1 MKYSIIKNIEV
12 SEKYL
17 NIVYKRISSKEGNKM
32 SFFDN
37 REIEIVASNSIGS
50 FDSDLLLLEFN
61 SDESFNSLFQHKL
74 TTLCKNN
81 ELDLKSLLGTTIS
94 IKVQGHHLIGPK
106 YFHGHVMAISHR
118 GWQGRFAKYEIELA
132 PWFGFLDKTKDCRI
146 FQNQSVV
153 DIFSAIFDENGFS
166 DYEINLSS
174 SYTPI
179 EYCVQYRETDMNFI
193 NRLLE
198 QEGIYYHF
206 EQFEDKHILVVSDSP
221 STHELIGGC
230 QNLPFYPPGSVV
242 RDENFIE
249 SWSNSVSVGS
259 GSYALNAFDFE
270 KPRAGLETNISI
282 AQDHD
287 HAHMEVY
294 DYQNS
299 YTQRDNGTRYAQLRM
314 EQLHCATQIFQGVSN
329 CPYLHVGGLFNITKH
344 PVDDNNGEYLLS
356 KVYYYISTGQYET
369 GDPQNVQMEVR
380 FSCIPSQTQYRPS
393 LYSKP
398 PIIAGHQTAI
408 VVGPEGEEIW
418 TDEYG
423 RVKLHFH
430 WDRYSERNES
440 SSCWVRVSQ
449 LWAGGNWGSVFTPRM
464 GQEVIVDFIEGNPD
478 KPIIVGRVYNADNMP
493 PYALPENQNQSGIKT
508 RSTKGGSVETFNELR
523 FDDTLG
529 SETLTI
535 HAEKDQNLSVE
546 NDESHFV
553 GNDRTDEVIN
563 DEIITIG
570 HDRTEKVGNDE
581 IVEVVNDRAQTVG
594 HDENL
599 TVNNNRTHT
608 IATDETLSV
617 GNNRVT
623 DVATDDTANIGAN
636 YTISIG
642 KNEQRDVGE
651 NRTTSIGK
659 AETLDVG
666 KTITVQAGDEIVF
679 KAGSA
684 QITLSKSGDISIKG
698 ANISVEGSGNVI
710 IKGSKVQQ
718 N

>member
-1 MKYSIIKNIEV
+1 
-12 SEKYL
+12 
-17 NIVYKRISSKEGNKM
+17 M

-37 REIEIVASNSIGS
+37 REIEIIATNSIGS
-50 FDSDLLLLEFN
+50 FDHDLLLLEFN
-61 SDESFNSLFQHKL
+61 SDESFNALFQHRL

-94 IKVQGHHLIGPK
+94 VKVQGHHLVGAK

-146 FQNQSVV
+146 FQHKSVV
-153 DIFSAIFDENGFS
+153 DIFTEIFEENGFS
-166 DYEINLSS
+166 DYKINLSDT
-174 SYTPI
+174 YAPI
-179 EYCVQYRETDMNFI
+179 EYCVQYRESDMNFV

-206 EQFEDKHILVVSDSP
+206 EQLENKHILVLSDSP
-221 STHELIGGC
+221 SAHELIAGC

-259 GSYALNAFDFE
+259 GSYSLNAFDFE

-294 DYQNS
+294 DYQNN
-299 YTQRDNGTRYAQLRM
+299 YTQRDDGTRYAQLRM
-314 EQLHCATQIFQGVSN
+314 EQLHCETQTFQGISN
-329 CPYLHVGGLFNITKH
+329 CPYLHVGGLFNISKH
-344 PVDDNNGEYLLS
+344 PVEDNNGEYLLT

-369 GDPQNVQMEVR
+369 GEPQNVQMDIR
-380 FSCIPSQTQYRPS
+380 FSCIPSQTQYRPP
-393 LYSKP
+393 LYAQLP
-398 PIIAGHQTAI
+398 TIAGHQTAI

-478 KPIIVGRVYNADNMP
+478 KPMIVGRVYNADNMP

-535 HAEKDQNLSVE
+535 HAEKDQNISVE

-563 DEIITIG
+563 DETITIG

-581 IVEVVNDRAQTVG
+581 IIEVVNDRSQTVG
-594 HDENL
+594 NDENL

-623 DVATDDTANIGAN
+623 DIAKDDTANIGAN

-642 KNEQRDVGE
+642 KDEQRDIGA

-679 KAGSA
+679 KTGSA
-684 QITLSKSGDISIKG
+684 QITMSKSGDISIKG
-698 ANISVEGSGNVI
+698 ANITVEGSGNVI

>member
-1 MKYSIIKNIEV
+1 LKYSIIKNIEV

-37 REIEIVASNSIGS
+37 REIEIVANNSIGS

-642 KNEQRDVGE
+642 KNEQRDVGD

-698 ANISVEGSGNVI
+698 ANITVEGSGNVI

>member
-1 MKYSIIKNIEV
+1 MF
-12 SEKYL
+12 
-17 NIVYKRISSKEGNKM
+17 KRISSREGIQM

-37 REIEIVASNSIGS
+37 REIEIIASNSIGS
-50 FDSDLLLLEFN
+50 FDNDLLLLEFN
-61 SDESFNSLFQHKL
+61 SDESFNSLFQHRL
-74 TTLCKNN
+74 TTLCQNN
-81 ELDLKSLLGTTIS
+81 DLDIKSLLGTTVS
-94 IKVQGHHLIGPK
+94 IKVQGHHLIGAK
-106 YFHGHVMAISHR
+106 YFHGHIMAISHR
-118 GWQGRFAKYEIELA
+118 GWQGKFAKYEIELA
-132 PWFGFLDKTKDCRI
+132 PWLGFLDKTKDCRI
-146 FQNQSVV
+146 FQHQSVV
-153 DIFSAIFDENGFS
+153 DIFTSIFEENGFS
-166 DYEINLSS
+166 DYKINLSDAYS
-174 SYTPI
+174 PI

-193 NRLLE
+193 NRLIE

-206 EQFEDKHILVVSDSP
+206 EQLEDKHILVLSDSP
-221 STHELIGGC
+221 SAHELIPGC

-249 SWSNSVSVGS
+249 SWSNNVSVGS
-259 GSYALNAFDFE
+259 GSFALNAFDFE

-299 YTQRDNGTRYAQLRM
+299 YTEREDGTRYAQLRM
-314 EQLHCATQIFQGVSN
+314 EQLHCATQSFQGVSN
-329 CPYLHVGGLFNITKH
+329 CPYLHAGGLFNITKH
-344 PVDDNNGEYLLS
+344 PVESNNGEYLLN
-356 KVYYYISTGQYET
+356 KVYYYISTGQYGSGEQ
-369 GDPQNVQMEVR
+369 QNVQMEVR
-380 FSCIPSQTQYRPS
+380 FSCIPSQTQYRPP
-393 LYSKP
+393 LYAP
-398 PIIAGHQTAI
+398 APIVAGHQTAI

-449 LWAGGNWGSVFTPRM
+449 LWAGGNWGSIFTPRI

-478 KPIIVGRVYNADNMP
+478 KPMIVGRVYNADNMP

-508 RSTKGGSVETFNELR
+508 RSSKGGSVETFNELR

-546 NDESHFV
+546 HDESHFV
-553 GNDRTDEVIN
+553 GHDRFDEVVN
-563 DEIITIG
+563 DETIKIG
-570 HDRTEKVGNDE
+570 HDRTEDVGNDE
-581 IVEVVNDRAQTVG
+581 IVNVVHDRTQTVG
-594 HDENL
+594 NDENL
-599 TVNNNRTHT
+599 TVDKNRTHT
-608 IATDETLSV
+608 ITVDETLSV
-617 GNNRVT
+617 GKNRKT
-623 DVATDDTANIGAN
+623 DIVKNDTSNIGEN
-636 YTISIG
+636 YTMSVG
-642 KNEQRDVGE
+642 KDEQRAVGD
-651 NRTTSIGK
+651 NRTTSVGK
-659 AETLDVG
+659 NETLDVG
-666 KTITVQAGDEIVF
+666 KTIIVQAGDEIVF

-698 ANISVEGSGNVI
+698 ANITIEGSGNVI
-710 IKGSKVQQ
+710 LKGSKVQS

>member
-581 IVEVVNDRAQTVG
+581 IIEVVHDRAQTVG
-594 HDENL
+594 NDENL

-623 DVATDDTANIGAN
+623 DVASDDTANIGAN

-642 KNEQRDVGE
+642 KNEQRDVGD

-698 ANISVEGSGNVI
+698 ANITVEGSGNVI

>member
-1 MKYSIIKNIEV
+1 
-12 SEKYL
+12 
-17 NIVYKRISSKEGNKM
+17 M

-37 REIEIVASNSIGS
+37 REIEIFASNSIGS
-50 FDSDLLLLEFN
+50 FDDDLLLLEFN
-61 SDESFNSLFQHKL
+61 SDESFNALFQHHL
-74 TTLCKNN
+74 ITLCKNN
-81 ELDLKSLLGTTIS
+81 DLELKSLLGTTITV
-94 IKVQGHHLIGPK
+94 KVQGHHLRGAK

-118 GWQGRFAKYEIELA
+118 GWQGRYAKYEIELA
-132 PWFGFLDKTKDCRI
+132 PWYSFLDKTKDCRI
-146 FQNQSVV
+146 FQNQSIV
-153 DIFSAIFDENGFS
+153 DIATTIFDENGFS
-166 DYEINLSS
+166 DYKVNLSDT
-174 SYTPI
+174 YAPI
-179 EYCVQYRETDMNFI
+179 EYCVQYRETDMNFV

-206 EQFEDKHILVVSDSP
+206 EQLEDKHIMVLSDSP
-221 STHELIGGC
+221 SAHEVIPGC
-230 QNLPFYPPGSVV
+230 LDLPFYPPGSVV
-242 RDENFIE
+242 RDESYIE
-249 SWSNSVSVGS
+249 SWSNNVAVGS
-259 GSYALNAFDFE
+259 GSFALNAFDFE
-270 KPRAGLETNISI
+270 KPRAGLETNIAISQ
-282 AQDHD
+282 AHE
-287 HAHMEVY
+287 HADMEVY
-294 DYQNS
+294 DYQHS
-299 YTQRDNGTRYAQLRM
+299 YTQRDDGTRYAQLRM
-314 EQLHCATQIFQGVSN
+314 EQLHCATQSFHGISN
-329 CPYLHVGGLFNITKH
+329 CPYLYAGGLFNISKH
-344 PVDDNNGEYLLS
+344 PVDTNNGEYLLT
-356 KVYYYISTGQYET
+356 KVYYYISTGQYES
-369 GDPQNVQMEVR
+369 GEQQNVQMEVR
-380 FSCIPSQTQYRPS
+380 FSCMPSQTQYRPP
-393 LYSKP
+393 LYAST

-449 LWAGGNWGSVFTPRM
+449 IWAGGNWGSIFTPRI

-529 SETLTI
+529 AETLTI
-535 HAEKDQNLSVE
+535 HAEKDHNLSVE
-546 NDESHFV
+546 NDENHFV

-563 DEIITIG
+563 DETITIG
-570 HDRTEKVGNDE
+570 HNRSEKVGNDE
-581 IVEVVNDRAQTVG
+581 VIDIVNDRAQTVG
-594 HDENL
+594 NDENL

-617 GNNRVT
+617 GNNRLT
-623 DVATDDTANIGAN
+623 DIATDDTTNIGAN
-636 YTISIG
+636 YTLTIG
-642 KNEQRDVGE
+642 ADEQRDIAA
-651 NRTTSIGK
+651 NRTTSIGT

-684 QITLSKSGDISIKG
+684 QISLSKSGDISIKG
-698 ANISVEGSGNVI
+698 ANITVEGSGNVI

>member
-1 MKYSIIKNIEV
+1 LKYSIIKNIEV

-581 IVEVVNDRAQTVG
+581 IIEVVHDRAQTVG
-594 HDENL
+594 NDENL

-623 DVATDDTANIGAN
+623 DVASDDTANIGAN

-642 KNEQRDVGE
+642 KNEQRDVGD

-698 ANISVEGSGNVI
+698 ANITVEGSGNVI

>member
-1 MKYSIIKNIEV
+1 
-12 SEKYL
+12 
-17 NIVYKRISSKEGNKM
+17 M

-37 REIEIVASNSIGS
+37 REIEIFASNSIGS

-61 SDESFNSLFQHKL
+61 SDESFNALFQHRL

-81 ELDLKSLLGTTIS
+81 DLDLKSLLGTTITV
-94 IKVQGHHLIGPK
+94 KVQGHHLVGAK

-118 GWQGRFAKYEIELA
+118 GWQGRHAKYEIELA
-132 PWFGFLDKTKDCRI
+132 PWFGFLDKTADCRT
-146 FQNQSVV
+146 FQNLSVV
-153 DIFSAIFDENGFS
+153 DIATSIFDENGFS
-166 DYEINLSS
+166 DYRVNLSET
-174 SYTPI
+174 YAPI

-206 EQFEDKHILVVSDSP
+206 EQLEDKHILVLSDSP
-221 STHELIGGC
+221 SAHEIIPGC
-230 QNLPFYPPGSVV
+230 MDIPFYPPGSVV
-242 RDENFIE
+242 RDEHFIE
-249 SWSNSVSVGS
+249 SWSNTVSVGS

-270 KPRAGLETNISI
+270 KPRAGLDTNIAI
-282 AQDHD
+282 TQAHD
-287 HAHMEVY
+287 HADMEVY
-294 DYQNS
+294 DYQNG
-299 YTQRDNGTRYAQLRM
+299 YTERADGTRYAQLRM
-314 EQLHCATQIFQGVSN
+314 EQLHCATQTFSGISN
-329 CPYLHVGGLFNITKH
+329 CAYLHAGGLFNISKH
-344 PVDDNNGEYLLS
+344 PVDTNNGEYLLT
-356 KVYYYISTGQYET
+356 KVYYYISTGMFESGEQ
-369 GDPQNVQMEVR
+369 QSVQMEIR
-380 FSCIPSQTQYRPS
+380 FSCMPSQLQYRPP
-393 LYSKP
+393 LYAQAPVIS
-398 PIIAGHQTAI
+398 GHQTAI
-408 VVGPEGEEIW
+408 VVGPAGEEIW

-430 WDRYSERNES
+430 WDRYSLRDEN

-478 KPIIVGRVYNADNMP
+478 KPLIVGRVYNADNMP

-508 RSTKGGSVETFNELR
+508 RSTKGGTVETFNELR

-535 HAEKDQNLSVE
+535 HAEKDQNISVE
-546 NDESHFV
+546 NDESHLV
-553 GNDRTDEVIN
+553 GNDRTDEVVN
-563 DEIITIG
+563 DETITIG
-570 HDRTEKVGNDE
+570 HDRTESVGNDE
-581 IVEVVNDRAQTVG
+581 IIDVVNDRAQTVG
-594 HDENL
+594 NDENL

-623 DVATDDTANIGAN
+623 DVVTDDTTNIGAN
-636 YTISIG
+636 YTMTVG
-642 KNEQRDVGE
+642 ADEQRDIAA
-651 NRTTSIGK
+651 NRTTSIGT

-666 KTITVQAGDEIVF
+666 KTVTIQAGDEIVF

-698 ANISVEGSGNVI
+698 ANITVEGSGNVI

>member
-1 MKYSIIKNIEV
+1 
-12 SEKYL
+12 
-17 NIVYKRISSKEGNKM
+17 
-32 SFFDN
+32 
-37 REIEIVASNSIGS
+37 
-50 FDSDLLLLEFN
+50 
-61 SDESFNSLFQHKL
+61 
-74 TTLCKNN
+74 
-81 ELDLKSLLGTTIS
+81 
-94 IKVQGHHLIGPK
+94 
-106 YFHGHVMAISHR
+106 
-118 GWQGRFAKYEIELA
+118 
-132 PWFGFLDKTKDCRI
+132 
-146 FQNQSVV
+146 
-153 DIFSAIFDENGFS
+153 
-166 DYEINLSS
+166 
-174 SYTPI
+174 
-179 EYCVQYRETDMNFI
+179 
-193 NRLLE
+193 
-198 QEGIYYHF
+198 
-206 EQFEDKHILVVSDSP
+206 
-221 STHELIGGC
+221 
-230 QNLPFYPPGSVV
+230 
-242 RDENFIE
+242 
-249 SWSNSVSVGS
+249 
-259 GSYALNAFDFE
+259 
-270 KPRAGLETNISI
+270 
-282 AQDHD
+282 
-287 HAHMEVY
+287 
-294 DYQNS
+294 
-299 YTQRDNGTRYAQLRM
+299 M
-314 EQLHCATQIFQGVSN
+314 EQLHCATQSFQGVSN
-329 CPYLHVGGLFNITKH
+329 CPYLHAGGLFNITKH
-344 PVDDNNGEYLLS
+344 PVESNNGEYLLN
-356 KVYYYISTGQYET
+356 KVYYYISTGQYGSGEQ
-369 GDPQNVQMEVR
+369 QNVQMEVR
-380 FSCIPSQTQYRPS
+380 FACIPSQVQFRPPLHTQ
-393 LYSKP
+393 P
-398 PIIAGHQTAI
+398 PTIAGHQTAI

-430 WDRYSERNES
+430 WDRYSERNEN

-563 DEIITIG
+563 DETITIG

-581 IVEVVNDRAQTVG
+581 IVEIVNDRSQTVG
-594 HDENL
+594 NDENL

-623 DVATDDTANIGAN
+623 DVVTDDTTNIGAN
-636 YTISIG
+636 YTMTVG
-642 KNEQRDVGE
+642 ADEQRDIGA
-651 NRTTSIGK
+651 NRTTSVGT

-684 QITLSKSGDISIKG
+684 QITLSKNGDISIKG
-698 ANISVEGSGNVI
+698 ANITVEGSGNVI